1 LLVSFGKSEWHWS
14 REVFRLD
21 ASGTLIKKYGSGE
34 PKGDIS
40 GDPDGCGDG
49 LCLATSMNDIQVYDG
64 AGEKVGSVSLRE
76 QTKLANI
83 HIASIVDVPGK
94 GVYALLGYLDD
105 KKKGRAELI
114 RLDGIY

>member
-1 LLVSFGKSEWHWS
+1 LLVSFGKCEWHWS

-76 QTKLANI
+76 QRPSSRTSTSR
-83 HIASIVDVPGK
+83 ASSTCPE
-94 GVYALLGYLDD
+94 
-105 KKKGRAELI
+105 RACT
-114 RLDGIY
+114 RCSGTWTRRRGAPS